1 METAPPASFSA
12 VVRLGFEPAH
22 DEPFCAAG
30 VGSLVAEVAALAEA
44 MGCATGF
51 TVEKLS
57 GQARSQQRKTSI
69 ALDLELHRPI
79 EFDAMFGAPLE
90 LARWLGVPTPTF
102 DLLAGLVKL
111 RAIAAG
117 CYPAS

>member
-1 METAPPASFSA
+1 
-12 VVRLGFEPAH
+12 V
-22 DEPFCAAG
+22 AG
-30 VGSLVAEVAALAEA
+30 VRGLVDEVVALAAAL
-44 MGCATGF
+44 GCATGF
-51 TVEKLS
+51 SLDRLAR
-57 GQARSQQRKTSI
+57 QAGGQQRKTSI

-90 LARWLGVPTPTF
+90 LARWLGVPTPIF